1 MILTPYIKIYL
12 LGSDHKYIFDS
23 DILNERDPDYNQRFS
38 KNPQT
43 KSPFHI
49 QHIYSNNP
57 ENYVAQ
63 MIKTVNR
70 MKMNEIRS
78 SILINI
84 EAEIDIHDIVKTFE
98 NSYRKTFPFDKICFF
113 DWNMFSNFDRS
124 RRKSL
129 LIPEPNKKYS
139 DYFLD
144 LSMKAYNANQ
154 MGAGLVN
161 FNVEAEGEYI
171 LCEMHLVYLFQ
182 RIFLPIIEQFEP
194 DFIII
199 GTNETMCSG
208 KNSQNVIFNGDGLG
222 LY

>member
-1 MILTPYIKIYL
+1 MLNNLNLI
-12 LGSDHKYIFDS
+12 GSDHKYIFDH
-23 DILNERDPDYNQRFS
+23 DILKERDPCFNPKLS
-38 KNPQT
+38 KSSNK

-49 QHIYSNNP
+49 QNIYSNSP
-57 ENYVAQ
+57 ENYVTQ
-63 MIKTVNR
+63 MVKTVNL

-78 SILINI
+78 SILVNI
-84 EAEIDIHDIVKTFE
+84 EDEIDIHDIVKTFE
-98 NSYRKTFPFDKICFF
+98 NNYRKTFPFDKICFF
-113 DWNMFSNFDRS
+113 DWNMFSKFDRS

-129 LIPEPNKKYS
+129 LVPEPNKRYS

-182 RIFLPIIEQFEP
+182 RIFLPIIEQFKP

-199 GTNETMCSG
+199 GSNETICSG
-208 KNSQNVIFNGDGLG
+208 KNSQNVIFNGDGWVV
-222 LY
+222 Y